1 MDDRENNEEGDGKT
15 VGRPGGGDSCC
26 CCCPDTSEGGCLVCW
41 GNSLNDI
48 DEKVRCLLEI
58 LDDSVLCSRDED
70 VLGDMLRDLFDDM
83 GGSGD
88 RLLRALL
95 RNYCDVV
102 KL

>member
-1 MDDRENNEEGDGKT
+1 M
-15 VGRPGGGDSCC
+15 
-26 CCCPDTSEGGCLVCW
+26 CW

-83 GGSGD
+83 RGSGD